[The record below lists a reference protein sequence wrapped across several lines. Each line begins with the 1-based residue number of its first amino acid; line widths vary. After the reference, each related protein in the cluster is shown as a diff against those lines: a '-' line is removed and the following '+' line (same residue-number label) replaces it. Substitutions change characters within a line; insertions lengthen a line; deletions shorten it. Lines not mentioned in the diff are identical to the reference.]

1 VSAAR
6 RQSSRCRARGFSLL
20 EVLIALVIVAL
31 ALFALVQSA
40 GVSAVAIERERDVTF
55 ATWVAANVM
64 ADARLGATPGVGRRS
79 GSMRMGPREWFWEMV
94 VQGTEEPS
102 IRRLDVRVYADE
114 QHTAPAASLTGFS
127 GQR

>member
-1 VSAAR
+1 MSITR
-6 RQSSRCRARGFSLL
+6 RARGFSLL

-55 ATWVAANVM
+55 ATWVASNVM
-64 ADARLGATPGVGRRS
+64 ADARLTGAPPIGKREGR
-79 GSMRMGPREWFWEMV
+79 MRMGPREWFWQMV
-94 VQGTEEPS
+94 VQGTDEPS
-102 IRRLDVRVYADE
+102 IRRLDVRVFADE
-114 QHTAPAASLTGFS
+114 QHDAPVASLIGFS